1 MWQRTSGTMRP
12 STGFI
17 SVIIALQICRNVSL
31 FGLTDDPCQ
40 PFHYYGKPKANC
52 TKAIPAKND
61 EPLHWFEKEHEI
73 YARWHR
79 EGRLTVYS

>member
-1 MWQRTSGTMRP
+1 MAAHVRHDAAEHRLHLCDHRTTDLPQRLS
-12 STGFI
+12 
-17 SVIIALQICRNVSL
+17 
-31 FGLTDDPCQ
+31 TDDPRQ
-40 PFHYYGKPKANC
+40 PFHYYGEPKATC
-52 TKAIPAKND
+52 TKAIPTKND

>member
-1 MWQRTSGTMRP
+1 MRP

-17 SVIIALQICRNVSL
+17 CDQICRNVSL
-31 FGLTDDPCQ
+31 FGLTDDPRQ
-40 PFHYYGKPKANC
+40 PFHYYGEPKATC
-52 TKAIPAKND
+52 TKAIPTKND

-79 EGRLTVYS
+79 AGRLTVYS